1 MDLCYRPLLS
11 TDPARPAGAM
21 QLAGTS
27 LWFTHVEELRRGA
40 EPVLREA
47 RALPEEWADGF
58 TRPRAPIAG
67 LSLEMPRIMGILNAT
82 PDSFSDGGRFDARE
96 RAVAHARAMVAAG
109 ADIVDIGGESTRP
122 GATEVPAPE
131 EIARVQPVIETL
143 VGDLGAPI
151 SIDTRKADVGAAA
164 LKAGAV
170 MLNDVSGLEFDAGMA
185 TLAASK
191 GAPICVMHSQGR
203 PETMQDAP
211 RYEDATLDVLGFL
224 AERIARLEAA
234 GLPRE
239 KIVIDPGIGFG
250 KTLPHNLELLRNI
263 AVFHS
268 LGCPILLGVSR
279 KGFIGKI
286 SGEAAADA
294 RAPGSIAVAL
304 AAASQGV
311 QIFRVHDVAETAQAF
326 SLWRAMTGQD

>member
-1 MDLCYRPLLS
+1 
-11 TDPARPAGAM
+11 M

-27 LWFTHVEELRRGA
+27 LWFTHVEERRRGA
-40 EPVLREA
+40 EPILREA
-47 RALPEEWADGF
+47 RALPEEWLAGF
-58 TRPRAPIAG
+58 TLPRAPIAG

-82 PDSFSDGGRFDARE
+82 PDSFSDGGSFDARE
-96 RAVAHARAMVAAG
+96 RAVAHGRAMVAAG

-185 TLAASK
+185 TLAASA

-224 AERIARLEAA
+224 AERVALLEAA

-286 SGEAAADA
+286 SGKPRQMPGLRA
-294 RAPGSIAVAL
+294 RSRWRWPPHRKG
-304 AAASQGV
+304 
-311 QIFRVHDVAETAQAF
+311 FRF
-326 SLWRAMTGQD
+326 FGCMTWQRPRRPSRSGGQ